1 MVAYRMRFS
10 HIRQVPHIRW
20 SVKKNIRLDQ
30 QKKLLVLLR
39 GIRVD
44 AGLTQSELASR
55 LSRDQTF
62 VSKYESGERRLD
74 VLELREVCQAIG
86 IDFVTFIR
94 KLDKELRTGL

>member
-1 MVAYRMRFS
+1 
-10 HIRQVPHIRW
+10 
-20 SVKKNIRLDQ
+20 VKKNIRRDQ

-39 GIRVD
+39 GIRVN

-74 VLELREVCQAIG
+74 LLELREVCRAIG
-86 IDFVTFIR
+86 TDFVTFIR
-94 KLDKELRTGL
+94 KLDKELRSE

>member
-1 MVAYRMRFS
+1 MRFS
-10 HIRQVPHIRW
+10 HISQVPHITT
-20 SVKKNIRLDQ
+20 SVKKKVRLDQ

-55 LSRDQTF
+55 LARDQTF

-74 VLELREVCQAIG
+74 ILELREVCQAIG
-86 IDFVTFIR
+86 TDFVTFIR
-94 KLDKELRTGL
+94 KLDKNLAKHL

>member
-1 MVAYRMRFS
+1 
-10 HIRQVPHIRW
+10 
-20 SVKKNIRLDQ
+20 VKKNIRLDQ

-55 LSRDQTF
+55 LARDQTF

-74 VLELREVCQAIG
+74 ILELREVCQAIG
-86 IDFVTFIR
+86 TDFVTFIR
-94 KLDKELRTGL
+94 RLDKDLRVHFGTEPAG

>member
-1 MVAYRMRFS
+1 MAAHRMRFS

-20 SVKKNIRLDQ
+20 SVRKNIRLNQ

-39 GIRVD
+39 GVRVE
-44 AGLTQSELASR
+44 AGLTQGELASR
-55 LSRDQTF
+55 LAKDQTF

-74 VLELREVCQAIG
+74 ILELREVCQAAG

-94 KLDKELRTGL
+94 KLDRDLR

>member
-1 MVAYRMRFS
+1 MAAHRMRFS

-39 GIRVD
+39 GLRVH

-55 LSRDQTF
+55 LARDQTF

-74 VLELREVCQAIG
+74 ILELREVCQVTG
-86 IDFVTFIR
+86 TDFVIFIR
-94 KLDKELRTGL
+94 KLDKDLGTD